1 MEWLRSS
8 TDNYVTFL
16 LAFFGLDRA
25 QRSIVF
31 LSFWTCWSRRD
42 HFSHFVRR
50 HWHIDDSSGSYLV
63 LPLKLAIMLNW
74 VHLDVL
80 DIVLNLF
87 CFWIVITVV
96 VIIQWSS
103 ICLALSRYLLTE
115 QWRVTVLVLDIHLK
129 KHLNIVIK
137 VEWLRSPT
145 DFFVMFLLV
154 FFFLLDRA
162 QRSIVFLIVIRIVI
176 IIIII

>member
-1 MEWLRSS
+1 M
-8 TDNYVTFL
+8 VTKLDRQLCHVFVS
-16 LAFFGLDRA
+16 FFGLNRA

-31 LSFWTCWSRRD
+31 LSFWTYWTRGD
-42 HFSHFVRR
+42 HFSHFVIR

-87 CFWIVITVV
+87 CFWIVIRIV

-103 ICLALSRYLLTE
+103 ICLALSRYLLTG
-115 QWRVTVLVLDIHLK
+115 QWRVTVRGSDLCTLYSLK
-129 KHLNIVIK
+129 NILKIVIK
-137 VEWLRSPT
+137 VEWLRSSK
-145 DFFVMFLLV
+145 DNFVMFLLA
-154 FFFLLDRA
+154 FLDLTVHNV
-162 QRSIVFLIVIRIVI
+162 Q
-176 IIIII
+176 

>member
-1 MEWLRSS
+1 MVTKLDRQLRHVFVSS
-8 TDNYVTFL
+8 
-16 LAFFGLDRA
+16 FGLDRA

-31 LSFWTCWSRRD
+31 LSFWTCWNRGD
-42 HFSHFVRR
+42 HFSHFVIR

-80 DIVLNLF
+80 DIVLNIF
-87 CFWIVITVV
+87 CFWIVIRIV

-115 QWRVTVLVLDIHLK
+115 QWRVTVRDSDPCTWYSFK
-129 KHLNIVIK
+129 KKTLEHSYLERNGY
-137 VEWLRSPT
+137 EARQTFWSC
-145 DFFVMFLLV
+145 FC
-154 FFFLLDRA
+154 
-162 QRSIVFLIVIRIVI
+162 
-176 IIIII
+176 